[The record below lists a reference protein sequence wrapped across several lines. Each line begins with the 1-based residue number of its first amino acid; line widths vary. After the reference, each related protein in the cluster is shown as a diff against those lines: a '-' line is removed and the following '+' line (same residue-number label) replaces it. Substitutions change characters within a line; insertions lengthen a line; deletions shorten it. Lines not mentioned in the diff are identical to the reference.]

1 MKSFSATCKGCGK
14 EHVCSSNSI
23 VGDMTYTARLN
34 LPLYWHVLT
43 NKPCVDFGKK
53 KIRGL
58 IYYSLM
64 FAFAGIVGIILEVL
78 RFVLYWITFPF
89 YKIHEFVEMY

>member
-1 MKSFSATCKGCGK
+1 MKSSSATCKGCGK
-14 EHVCSSNSI
+14 VYSWSSNSI

-34 LPLYWHVLT
+34 IPLYWHVLT
-43 NKPCVDFGKK
+43 NKACKDFGKK

-64 FAFAGIVGIILEVL
+64 FIVAGVVGIIFEVL
-78 RFVLYWITFPF
+78 RFLLYWITFPF